1 MCTNSL
7 NSDISNSVILLFFSH
22 GDEKAVSGSTDVLR
36 GLTLK
41 VYKLILKS
49 DKPVGIREVQRALN
63 LSSPTLA
70 LYHINKLEEAGL
82 IKKESH
88 GYVADR
94 IVLENLVRF
103 RTFLI
108 PRNFFYTVFLATS
121 LIFLLVFLRPPL
133 LTREYVF
140 SLGVVGIATAAS
152 AYETIR
158 ALSKKVL

>member
-1 MCTNSL
+1 M
-7 NSDISNSVILLFFSH
+7 SV
-22 GDEKAVSGSTDVLR
+22 STDVLR

-41 VYKLILKS
+41 VYKFILKS
-49 DKPVGIREVQRALN
+49 DRPIGIREVQRALN

-82 IKKESH
+82 IKKELN

-94 IVLENLVRF
+94 IVLENLVRL
-103 RTFLI
+103 RRFLI
-108 PRNFFYTVFLATS
+108 PRNFFYTVFLLTS
-121 LIFLLVFLRPPL
+121 LVFLLVFLRPPV

-140 SLGVVGIATAAS
+140 SLGVVSVATATS
-152 AYETIR
+152 IYETIR

>member
-1 MCTNSL
+1 
-7 NSDISNSVILLFFSH
+7 
-22 GDEKAVSGSTDVLR
+22 VSESKDVLR

-41 VYKLILKS
+41 VYKFILKS
-49 DKPVGIREVQRALN
+49 DRPIGIREVQRALN

-82 IKKESH
+82 IKKELG

-103 RTFLI
+103 RRFLI
-108 PRNFFYTVFLATS
+108 PRNFFYTIFLVTS
-121 LIFLLVFLRPPL
+121 LIFMIVFLRPPI

-140 SLGVVGIATAAS
+140 ALGVIIIATATS
-152 AYETIR
+152 IYETIR

>member
-1 MCTNSL
+1 
-7 NSDISNSVILLFFSH
+7 
-22 GDEKAVSGSTDVLR
+22 VSESKDVLR

-41 VYKLILKS
+41 VYKFILKS
-49 DKPVGIREVQRALN
+49 DRPIGIREVQRALN

-82 IKKESH
+82 IKKELS

-103 RTFLI
+103 RRFLI
-108 PRNFFYTVFLATS
+108 PRNFFYTIFLVTS
-121 LIFLLVFLRPPL
+121 LIFMVVFLRPPI

-140 SLGVVGIATAAS
+140 ALGVVSVATATS
-152 AYETIR
+152 IYETIR
-158 ALSKKVL
+158 VLSKKAL